1 MGSTQCLH
9 CLCFYNYILIVS
21 SNYRNSRAH
30 YKSPISEG
38 LVMKGVEPAATASI
52 NTQGS
57 RRLSWRCWRKCPCPR
72 GRELAGRV
80 QRGGCLCEAQSP
92 GRSRCRTRQEP
103 GGSRPGGRGESG
115 SETPRGRVPATYLQV
130 ALQDRGCAPGAGL
143 PSARAPARGGAGAG
157 RGRAAAVSLGLRY
170 MDAESIGVTG
180 RRGETKVGGGQ
191 GRGEKR
197 GVTWP
202 RKPFHPSPL
211 PWVPPAL
218 LSTRPAINPS
228 HPLACTGCSGHIRS
242 PPGSGPSQGKL
253 AGLQCPGCLPVEE
266 FHSPGHAKNNRHA
279 VPQFVPRKRYALP
292 FWRLVLEK

>member
-1 MGSTQCLH
+1 MGPALGGG
-9 CLCFYNYILIVS
+9 VS
-21 SNYRNSRAH
+21 
-30 YKSPISEG
+30 
-38 LVMKGVEPAATASI
+38 
-52 NTQGS
+52 
-57 RRLSWRCWRKCPCPR
+57 R
-72 GRELAGRV
+72 GA
-80 QRGGCLCEAQSP
+80 
-92 GRSRCRTRQEP
+92 
-103 GGSRPGGRGESG
+103 RP
-115 SETPRGRVPATYLQV
+115 
-130 ALQDRGCAPGAGL
+130 
-143 PSARAPARGGAGAG
+143 RGGAFPPLTSRWRCRIADAPLGRGSPRPGRQRGAG
-157 RGRAAAVSLGLRY
+157 PGRDGDRRLQLVWGPGKQVSRGLRY

>member
-115 SETPRGRVPATYLQV
+115 SETPRERVPPTYLQV

-157 RGRAAAVSLGLRY
+157 RGPAAAVSLGSRETSFPG
-170 MDAESIGVTG
+170 AEVHGRRKYRRHRKKGRNEGGGRPGTG
-180 RRGETKVGGGQ
+180 R
-191 GRGEKR
+191 EK
-197 GVTWP
+197 GSHVAQ
-202 RKPFHPSPL
+202 KAVPSFSF
-211 PWVPPAL
+211 AL
-218 LSTRPAINPS
+218 
-228 HPLACTGCSGHIRS
+228 
-242 PPGSGPSQGKL
+242 GPSRPSLHQTCNQSFTPAGVHWVLWTHTL
-253 AGLQCPGCLPVEE
+253 APRVRAQPGQACRAP
-266 FHSPGHAKNNRHA
+266 
-279 VPQFVPRKRYALP
+279 VPRVPAS
-292 FWRLVLEK
+292 